1 VVVLDV
7 SATIVVAHSE
17 KENASATFTKTFGFH
32 PLGVWCD
39 NTTDFLAGMLRTGKA
54 GSNTAADHMEV
65 LGQAI
70 AQVPAAQRKHLLIR
84 SDGAGASHDLV
95 DWLTALPRTGWQKYW
110 WPSARRP
117 TTWAAPSPCGTPPWG
132 PHGYPRRRSHRQHG
146 RTMTAGWVAVA
157 GRLRRRFT
165 NTAVDEAPAAT

>member
-1 VVVLDV
+1 VVLDV

-95 DWLTALPRTGWQKYW
+95 DWLTALPRTRWQKYW

-117 TTWAAPSPCGTPPWG
+117 TTWAAPSPLRYATLGPARVSAPTIPP
-132 PHGYPRRRSHRQHG
+132 PARTDHDRRLGGGGGAAASAIHEHG
-146 RTMTAGWVAVA
+146 R
-157 GRLRRRFT
+157 
-165 NTAVDEAPAAT
+165 